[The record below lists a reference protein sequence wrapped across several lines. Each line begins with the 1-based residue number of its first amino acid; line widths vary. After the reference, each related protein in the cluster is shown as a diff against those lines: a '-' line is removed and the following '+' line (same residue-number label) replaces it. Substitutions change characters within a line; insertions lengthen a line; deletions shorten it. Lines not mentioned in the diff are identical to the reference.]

1 MKTLKEL
8 KKERNELGMELYTQ
22 MSVNEKLIPFTAY
35 NLIAMGII
43 GLISKG
49 LSFLLTFEYRH
60 IFAFIMISFFIYE
73 LFDLHNF
80 QVASG
85 LLRVKGLG
93 ELYKN
98 NFFYV
103 TKFNSQ
109 IYGIKEIHE
118 NNNQKLVLHEI
129 DFDVDFPLI
138 IRENVIYPVSEIFSV
153 KQETKN

>member
-8 KKERNELGMELYTQ
+8 KKERNELGIELYTE
-22 MSVNEKLIPFTAY
+22 MSVWEKMTPFTIY
-35 NLIAMGII
+35 NLIVMCVI
-43 GLISKG
+43 GTISYC
-49 LSFLLTFEYRH
+49 LSFLFHFEYKY
-60 IFAFIMISFFIYE
+60 IAMISFFIYE

-80 QVASG
+80 QIASG

-103 TKFNSQ
+103 TKFNGQ
-109 IYGIKEIHE
+109 IYGVKEIPE
-118 NNNQKLVLHEI
+118 DSTQKLVLHEI

-138 IRENVIYPVSEIFSV
+138 IRENIIYPVSEIFSV
-153 KQETKN
+153 KQETKNW

>member
-1 MKTLKEL
+1 MKILKEL
-8 KKERNELGMELYTQ
+8 KKERNKLGMELYTQ
-22 MSVNEKLIPFTAY
+22 KSVWEKLTPFTIY

-60 IFAFIMISFFIYE
+60 IFSFIMISFFIYE

-85 LLRVKGLG
+85 LLQVKGLG

-98 NFFYV
+98 DFFYIM
-103 TKFNSQ
+103 KFNNQ
-109 IYGIKEIHE
+109 IYGIKDIPEDKS
-118 NNNQKLVLHEI
+118 QKLVLHEI
-129 DFDVDFPLI
+129 GFDVDFPPI
-138 IRENVIYPVSEIFSV
+138 DRENTVYKVSDIFSI

>member
-1 MKTLKEL
+1 MESLKVL
-8 KKERNELGMELYTQ
+8 KQERNKLGMELYTQ

-60 IFAFIMISFFIYE
+60 IFSFIMISFFIYE

-80 QVASG
+80 QIASG
-85 LLRVKGLG
+85 LLKVKGLG

-98 NFFYV
+98 DFFYIM
-103 TKFNSQ
+103 KFNNQ
-109 IYGIKEIHE
+109 IYGVKEIPE
-118 NNNQKLVLHEI
+118 NKNQKLILHEI
-129 DFDVDFPLI
+129 GFDVDFPPVD
-138 IRENVIYPVSEIFSV
+138 RENIIYKVSDIFSI
-153 KQETKN
+153 K

>member
-8 KKERNELGMELYTQ
+8 KKERNELGMQLYTQ
-22 MSVNEKLIPFTAY
+22 MSVWEKMTPFTIY
-35 NLIAMGII
+35 NLIAMCVI
-43 GLISKG
+43 GTISYC
-49 LSFLLTFEYRH
+49 LSFLFHFEYRH
-60 IFAFIMISFFIYE
+60 IFSFAMISFFIYE

-80 QVASG
+80 QIASG

-103 TKFNSQ
+103 TKFNGQ
-109 IYGIKEIHE
+109 IYGVKEIPE
-118 NNNQKLVLHEI
+118 DSNQKLVLHEI
-129 DFDVDFPLI
+129 DFDVDFPFI
-138 IRENVIYPVSEIFSV
+138 IRENIIYPVSEIFSI

>member
-22 MSVNEKLIPFTAY
+22 MSVNEKLIPFTVY
-35 NLIAMGII
+35 NLIAMCVI
-43 GLISKG
+43 GVISSG
-49 LSFLLTFEYRH
+49 LSFLLTFEYRY
-60 IFAFIMISFFIYE
+60 IFSFIMISFFIYE

-80 QVASG
+80 QIASG
-85 LLRVKGLG
+85 LLRIKGLG

-103 TKFNSQ
+103 TKFNGQ
-109 IYGIKEIHE
+109 IYGVKEIPE
-118 NNNQKLVLHEI
+118 DSSQKLVLHEI

-138 IRENVIYPVSEIFSV
+138 IRENVIYPVSEIFSI

>member
-22 MSVNEKLIPFTAY
+22 MSVWEKLTPFTIY
-35 NLIAMGII
+35 NLIIVCIVGII
-43 GLISKG
+43 SYC
-49 LSFLLTFEYRH
+49 LSIVTTFEYRY
-60 IFAFIMISFFIYE
+60 ISSFIMISFFIYE

-103 TKFNSQ
+103 TKFNGQ
-109 IYGIKEIHE
+109 IYGVKEIPE
-118 NNNQKLVLHEI
+118 NQNQKLVLHEI
-129 DFDVDFPLI
+129 NFDVDFPLI
-138 IRENVIYPVSEIFSV
+138 VRENVIYPVSEIFSI
-153 KQETKN
+153 KQETRN

>member
-8 KKERNELGMELYTQ
+8 KKERNELGIELYTQ
-22 MSVNEKLIPFTAY
+22 MSVWEKMTPFTIY
-35 NLIAMGII
+35 NLIAMCVI
-43 GLISKG
+43 GVISSG

-85 LLRVKGLG
+85 LLRIKGLG

-103 TKFNSQ
+103 TKFNGQ
-109 IYGIKEIHE
+109 IYGVKEIPE
-118 NNNQKLVLHEI
+118 DSSQKLVLHEI

-138 IRENVIYPVSEIFSV
+138 IRENVIYPVSEIFSI

>member
-1 MKTLKEL
+1 MESLKEL

-22 MSVNEKLIPFTAY
+22 KSVWEKLIPFTAY

-60 IFAFIMISFFIYE
+60 IFSFIVISFFIYE

-85 LLRVKGLG
+85 LLQVNGLG

-98 NFFYV
+98 DFFYIM
-103 TKFNSQ
+103 KFNNQ
-109 IYGIKEIHE
+109 IYGIKEIPE
-118 NNNQKLVLHEI
+118 DKNQKLVLHEI
-129 DFDVDFPLI
+129 GFDVDFPPI
-138 IRENVIYPVSEIFSV
+138 DRENIIYKVSDIFSI
-153 KQETKN
+153 K

>member
-1 MKTLKEL
+1 MENLKVL
-8 KKERNELGMELYTQ
+8 KQERNKLGMELYTQ

-60 IFAFIMISFFIYE
+60 IFSFIMISFFIYE

-80 QVASG
+80 QIALG
-85 LLRVKGLG
+85 LLQVKGLG

-98 NFFYV
+98 NFFYIM
-103 TKFNSQ
+103 KFNNQ
-109 IYGIKEIHE
+109 IYGVKEIPE
-118 NNNQKLVLHEI
+118 NKNQKLVLHEI
-129 DFDVDFPLI
+129 GFDVDFPPI
-138 IRENVIYPVSEIFSV
+138 DRENIIYKVSDIFS
-153 KQETKN
+153 TK

>member
-8 KKERNELGMELYTQ
+8 KKERNELGIELYTQ
-22 MSVNEKLIPFTAY
+22 MSVNEKLIPFTIY

-60 IFAFIMISFFIYE
+60 IFLFIMISFFIYE

-93 ELYKN
+93 KLYEN

-103 TKFNSQ
+103 TKFNGQ
-109 IYGIKEIHE
+109 IYGVKEIPE
-118 NNNQKLVLHEI
+118 NKNQKLVLHEI

-138 IRENVIYPVSEIFSV
+138 VQENVIYPVSEIFSI
-153 KQETKN
+153 KQETKK

>member
-1 MKTLKEL
+1 MESLKVL
-8 KKERNELGMELYTQ
+8 KQERNKLGMELYTQ

-60 IFAFIMISFFIYE
+60 IFSFIMISFFIYE

-80 QVASG
+80 QVAFG

-103 TKFNSQ
+103 TKFNGQ
-109 IYGIKEIHE
+109 IYGVKEIPE

>member
-8 KKERNELGMELYTQ
+8 KKERNKLGMELYTQ
-22 MSVNEKLIPFTAY
+22 MSVWEKLTPFIVY
-35 NLIAMGII
+35 NLIAMCVI
-43 GLISKG
+43 GVISSG
-49 LSFLLTFEYRH
+49 LSFLLTFEYKH
-60 IFAFIMISFFIYE
+60 IFSFIMISFFIYE
-73 LFDLHNF
+73 LFDLYNF

-103 TKFNSQ
+103 TRFNGQ
-109 IYGIKEIHE
+109 IYGVKEIPE
-118 NNNQKLVLHEI
+118 DSTQKLVLHEI

-138 IRENVIYPVSEIFSV
+138 VRENVIYPVSEIFSI
-153 KQETKN
+153 KQETKG

>member
-73 LFDLHNF
+73 LFYLHNF

-85 LLRVKGLG
+85 LLRIKGLG

-103 TKFNSQ
+103 IRFNGQ
-109 IYGIKEIHE
+109 IYGVKE
-118 NNNQKLVLHEI
+118 
-129 DFDVDFPLI
+129 
-138 IRENVIYPVSEIFSV
+138 
-153 KQETKN
+153 T

>member
-1 MKTLKEL
+1 MESLKVL
-8 KKERNELGMELYTQ
+8 KQERNKLGMELYTQ

-49 LSFLLTFEYRH
+49 LSFLLTFEYRY
-60 IFAFIMISFFIYE
+60 IFSFAMISFFIYE

-103 TKFNSQ
+103 TKFNGQ
-109 IYGIKEIHE
+109 IYGVKEIPE
-118 NNNQKLVLHEI
+118 DSSQKLVLHEI

-138 IRENVIYPVSEIFSV
+138 IRENVIYQVSEIFS
-153 KQETKN
+153 TK

>member
-8 KKERNELGMELYTQ
+8 KKERNELGIELYTQ

-49 LSFLLTFEYRH
+49 LSFLLTLEYRH
-60 IFAFIMISFFIYE
+60 IFSFIMISFFIYE

-103 TKFNSQ
+103 TRFNGQ
-109 IYGIKEIHE
+109 IYGVKKIPEDSS
-118 NNNQKLVLHEI
+118 QKLVLHEI
-129 DFDVDFPLI
+129 DFDVDFPLT
-138 IRENVIYPVSEIFSV
+138 IRENVIYPVSEIFSI
-153 KQETKN
+153 KQETKG

>member
-8 KKERNELGMELYTQ
+8 KKERNELGIELYTQ
-22 MSVNEKLIPFTAY
+22 MSVNEKLIPFTIY

-60 IFAFIMISFFIYE
+60 IFSFAMISFFIYE
-73 LFDLHNF
+73 LFDLRNF

-103 TKFNSQ
+103 TKFNGQ
-109 IYGIKEIHE
+109 IYGVKEIPE
-118 NNNQKLVLHEI
+118 DSTQKLVLHEI

-138 IRENVIYPVSEIFSV
+138 VQENVTYPVSEIFSI
-153 KQETKN
+153 KQETKG

>member
-8 KKERNELGMELYTQ
+8 KKERNELGIELYTE
-22 MSVNEKLIPFTAY
+22 MSVNEKLIPFTIY

-60 IFAFIMISFFIYE
+60 IFSFAMISFFIYE

-98 NFFYV
+98 NYFYV
-103 TKFNSQ
+103 MKFNGQ
-109 IYGIKEIHE
+109 IYGVKEIPE
-118 NNNQKLVLHEI
+118 NKNQKLVLHKM

-138 IRENVIYPVSEIFSV
+138 IRENIIYPVSEIFSI

>member
-1 MKTLKEL
+1 MESLKVL
-8 KKERNELGMELYTQ
+8 KQERNKLGMQLYTQ
-22 MSVNEKLIPFTAY
+22 MSVWEKMTPFTIY
-35 NLIAMGII
+35 NLIAMCVI
-43 GLISKG
+43 GTISYC
-49 LSFLLTFEYRH
+49 LSFLFHFEYKY
-60 IFAFIMISFFIYE
+60 IFSFAMISFFIYE

-80 QVASG
+80 QIASG

-103 TKFNSQ
+103 TKFNCQ
-109 IYGIKEIHE
+109 IYGVKEIPE
-118 NNNQKLVLHEI
+118 DSTQKLVLHEI

-138 IRENVIYPVSEIFSV
+138 IRENIIYPVSEIFSI

>member
-8 KKERNELGMELYTQ
+8 KKERNELGIELYTR
-22 MSVNEKLIPFTAY
+22 MSVWEKMTPFTAY

-85 LLRVKGLG
+85 LLQVKGLG

-103 TKFNSQ
+103 TKFNGQ
-109 IYGIKEIHE
+109 IYGVKEIPE
-118 NNNQKLVLHEI
+118 DSTQKLVLHEI
-129 DFDVDFPLI
+129 DFDVDFPPI
-138 IRENVIYPVSEIFSV
+138 IRENIIYPVSEIFSI
-153 KQETKN
+153 KQETKG

>member
-8 KKERNELGMELYTQ
+8 KKERNELGIELYTR
-22 MSVNEKLIPFTAY
+22 MSVWEKMTPFTAY

-60 IFAFIMISFFIYE
+60 IFSFIMVSFFIYE
-73 LFDLHNF
+73 LLDLHNF
-80 QVASG
+80 QIASG

-93 ELYKN
+93 KLYEN

-103 TKFNSQ
+103 TKFNGQ
-109 IYGIKEIHE
+109 IYGVKEIPE
-118 NNNQKLVLHEI
+118 DSTQKLVLHKI

-138 IRENVIYPVSEIFSV
+138 VRENVIYPVSKIFSI
-153 KQETKN
+153 KQETEK

>member
-8 KKERNELGMELYTQ
+8 KKERNELGIELYTQ
-22 MSVNEKLIPFTAY
+22 MSVNEKLIPFTVY

-60 IFAFIMISFFIYE
+60 IFSFIMISFFIYE

-85 LLRVKGLG
+85 LLQVKGLG

-98 NFFYV
+98 DFFYV
-103 TKFNSQ
+103 TRFNGQ
-109 IYGIKEIHE
+109 IYGVKEIPE
-118 NNNQKLVLHEI
+118 DSSQKLVLHEI

-138 IRENVIYPVSEIFSV
+138 IRENVIYPVSEIFSI
-153 KQETKN
+153 KQEIRN

>member
-8 KKERNELGMELYTQ
+8 KKERNELGIELYTR
-22 MSVNEKLIPFTAY
+22 MSVWEKMTPFTAY

-73 LFDLHNF
+73 LFDLYNF

-85 LLRVKGLG
+85 LLRIKGLG

-103 TKFNSQ
+103 TKFSGQ
-109 IYGIKEIHE
+109 IYGVKEIPE
-118 NNNQKLVLHEI
+118 DSSQKLMLYEI

-138 IRENVIYPVSEIFSV
+138 IRENVIYQVSEIFSV

>member
-22 MSVNEKLIPFTAY
+22 MSVNEKLIPFTVY
-35 NLIAMGII
+35 NLIAMCVI
-43 GLISKG
+43 GVISSG
-49 LSFLLTFEYRH
+49 LSFLIHFEYRY
-60 IFAFIMISFFIYE
+60 IFSFAMISFFIYE

-103 TKFNSQ
+103 TKFNGQ
-109 IYGIKEIHE
+109 IYGIKEIPE
-118 NNNQKLVLHEI
+118 DSSQKLVLHKI
-129 DFDVDFPLI
+129 DFDVDFPLT
-138 IRENVIYPVSEIFSV
+138 IREKVIYLVSEIFSV

>member
-1 MKTLKEL
+1 MKTVKEL

-49 LSFLLTFEYRH
+49 LSFLLTFEYKH
-60 IFAFIMISFFIYE
+60 IFSFIMISFFIYE
-73 LFDLHNF
+73 LFDLYNF

-103 TKFNSQ
+103 TRFNGQ
-109 IYGIKEIHE
+109 IYGVKEIPE
-118 NNNQKLVLHEI
+118 DSTQKLVLHEI

-138 IRENVIYPVSEIFSV
+138 VRENVIYPVSEIFSI
-153 KQETKN
+153 KQETKG

>member
-1 MKTLKEL
+1 MESLKVL
-8 KKERNELGMELYTQ
+8 KQERNKLGMELYTQ

-35 NLIAMGII
+35 NLVAMGII

-49 LSFLLTFEYRH
+49 LSFLLTFEYRY
-60 IFAFIMISFFIYE
+60 IFSFIMISFFIYE

-80 QVASG
+80 QIASG
-85 LLRVKGLG
+85 LLQVKGLG

-98 NFFYV
+98 DFFYIM
-103 TKFNSQ
+103 KFNNQ
-109 IYGIKEIHE
+109 IYGVKEIPE
-118 NNNQKLVLHEI
+118 DSSQKLVLHEI